1 MNEKELSIYAT
12 QEKIL
17 FERIKYCE
25 KMCHRY
31 YEISVELFKD
41 GDKKEA
47 KKYWYYTKE
56 FYIEYTEV
64 WGRWYSLLDLKYML
78 GIDYNKYYESIDRKK
93 VEEEENMH
101 KNISTNNIKK
111 YFIHNMRKVI
121 LGGK

>member
-1 MNEKELSIYAT
+1 
-12 QEKIL
+12 
-17 FERIKYCE
+17 
-25 KMCHRY
+25 MCYRY
-31 YEISVELFKD
+31 YVISAKLFKD
-41 GDKKEA
+41 GDKKGA
-47 KKYWYYTKE
+47 KRYWYYTKE

-78 GIDYNKYYESIDRKK
+78 GIDSNKYYESIDRKK

-101 KNISTNNIKK
+101 KNISTKNNIKK